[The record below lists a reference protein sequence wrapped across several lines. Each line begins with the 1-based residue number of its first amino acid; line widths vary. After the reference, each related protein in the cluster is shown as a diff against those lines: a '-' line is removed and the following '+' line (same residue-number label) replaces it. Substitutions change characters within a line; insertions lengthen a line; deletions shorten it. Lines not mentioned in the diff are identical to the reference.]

1 MVQEFSGRK
10 VDLMQPL
17 STFFN
22 TNNNSSVKDKRN
34 STAKNNT
41 GSDYNNSHNNTKMGK
56 SRNGNDQ
63 CY

>member
-1 MVQEFSGRK
+1 MIQEFSGRK

-22 TNNNSSVKDKRN
+22 SNNNSSVKDKRN
-34 STAKNNT
+34 STKNA
-41 GSDYNNSHNNTKMGK
+41 GSDYNNSHNNTRMGK